1 VRDPE
6 IGPCFSARLV
16 HPFVR
21 VLRRYPSF
29 PSEQLDQLEALDPDD
44 RIPITRCNA
53 MTDAAVAITGD
64 PDLGLKAAREIAPG
78 EYGVLEYAA
87 TSAPTGRDALL
98 AVGRYLPLINDAL
111 DFSVRSDG
119 DKTLVQLDSRVAL
132 PRAAIDFQSAAC
144 HMVGQQRVPP
154 GAWRDN
160 EVWFAHA
167 RPASTDEYERTF
179 GEQHLRF
186 SAPWNGFVLSRE
198 YMEAPQL
205 KADPKLHALLRK
217 HGELLLAELPRA
229 ATFTEQVRDLIATE
243 LGSGTASVEQVARVL
258 QMSPR
263 TLGRKLQHE
272 GTSFKH
278 LLDDLRRRMAL
289 RYVDGQELGLS
300 EIAFLL
306 GFSQTAAFHRAF
318 KRWTAQTPL
327 EYRRQ
332 RRAGK

>member
-1 VRDPE
+1 MLDP
-6 IGPCFSARLV
+6 
-16 HPFVR
+16 
-21 VLRRYPSF
+21 
-29 PSEQLDQLEALDPDD
+29 LEALDPDE

-53 MTDAAVAITGD
+53 MTDAAVALTGD
-64 PDLGLKAAREIAPG
+64 ADLGLKAAREIAPG
-78 EYGVLEYAA
+78 DYGVLEYAA
-87 TSAPTGRDALL
+87 TSAATGHEALL

-111 DFSVRSDG
+111 DFSVRSEG
-119 DKTLVQLDSRVAL
+119 DKTVVQLDSRVPL
-132 PRAAIDFQSAAC
+132 PRAAVDFQSAAC
-144 HMVGQQRVPP
+144 HMVASQRVPA
-154 GAWRDN
+154 GVWNDN
-160 EVWFAHA
+160 EVWFAHE
-167 RPASTDEYERTF
+167 RPANVDEYRRTF
-179 GEQHLRF
+179 GEQRLRF
-186 SAPWNGFVLSRE
+186 SAPWNGFLLTRE
-198 YMEAPQL
+198 FMEAPQL
-205 KADPKLHALLRK
+205 KADAKLHALLRE

-229 ATFTEQVRDLIATE
+229 STFAEQVRDRIAEE
-243 LGSGTASVEQVARVL
+243 LSNGRASVEQVARLL

-272 GTSFKH
+272 GTTFKQ

-332 RRAGK
+332 RRSGK